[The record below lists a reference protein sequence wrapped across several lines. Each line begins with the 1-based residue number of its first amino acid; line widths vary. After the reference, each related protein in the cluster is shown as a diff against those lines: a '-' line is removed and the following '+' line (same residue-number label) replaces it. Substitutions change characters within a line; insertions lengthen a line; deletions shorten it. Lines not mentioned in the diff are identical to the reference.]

1 MSVLHLYERA
11 GAVARR
17 TVTTSRREALRGGCG
32 PETLIFRR
40 VRGDGGN
47 ACGDTRL
54 KSPHFAPKHQH
65 LRFAHVRW
73 ATFIPSRIKPQFT
86 NYPVGKT
93 ARAQVHPW
101 IRSAHDQIQ

>member
-1 MSVLHLYERA
+1 VVTAEMRA
-11 GAVARR
+11 
-17 TVTTSRREALRGGCG
+17 
-32 PETLIFRR
+32 
-40 VRGDGGN
+40 
-47 ACGDTRL
+47 GDTRL

>member
-1 MSVLHLYERA
+1 MSVLRRFQGELSQHLDARLCAADVVPRRSSSRGCVVTAEMRA
-11 GAVARR
+11 G
-17 TVTTSRREALRGGCG
+17 
-32 PETLIFRR
+32 
-40 VRGDGGN
+40 
-47 ACGDTRL
+47 DTL
-54 KSPHFAPKHQH
+54 KSRHFAPKHQH

-101 IRSAHDQIQ
+101 LRSAHDQIQ